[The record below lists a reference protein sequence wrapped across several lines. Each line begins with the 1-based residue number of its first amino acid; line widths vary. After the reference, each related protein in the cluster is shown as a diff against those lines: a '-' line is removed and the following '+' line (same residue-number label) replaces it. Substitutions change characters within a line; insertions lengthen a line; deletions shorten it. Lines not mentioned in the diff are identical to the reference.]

1 MVYFLRTSQINKDN
15 LIQIRVFK
23 LTRIIYNNCLFLS
36 MAGWISALIS
46 SIFGAGEEIE
56 KILEEE

>member
-1 MVYFLRTSQINKDN
+1 
-15 LIQIRVFK
+15 
-23 LTRIIYNNCLFLS
+23 

-46 SIFGAGEEIE
+46 SIFGAGEEVE